1 MVKENDELRASNSQ
15 LKLSLNDLKISMSDL
30 KKKKKKISLISYS
43 CKAEISENNQSFI
56 LKVAELQCKPNSQP
70 HPVFSIKVEH

>member
-1 MVKENDELRASNSQ
+1 MGKENDELRASNFQ

-30 KKKKKKISLISYS
+30 KKKKKSLISYS

-56 LKVAELQCKPNSQP
+56 LKVAELQCKLNSQP
-70 HPVFSIKVEH
+70 HPVFSIKVKH